1 MLKFYKIY
9 IKTLTYCHSML
20 YNTGNLTERVLKV
33 KTNKR
38 DMILESIISAYL
50 DSNTP
55 IGSSELGERMGVA
68 MSASS
73 IRIYFKRLSD
83 EGALTQLHVS
93 GGRIPTVATMQDY
106 WRARLSFDDELKIDD
121 ARELEAVLEDFEIYC
136 MIFNAENEALS
147 EVINHDDRFIILTFR
162 TDEIILKYD
171 FRVFKFLSNLIGISL
186 GDLELASMQIGL
198 RELSAKIKELKNSKI
213 EFLCNEVVAYKIFKD
228 ERFKILLNPSIA
240 VNFTKNLIFAPYFEH
255 GFMGIK
261 RPVKFE
267 GEDATMIC
275 AGSVY
280 ENYEKFFNYAKGV
293 A

>member
-1 MLKFYKIY
+1 
-9 IKTLTYCHSML
+9 ML
-20 YNTGNLTERVLKV
+20 YNTGNLTERVLKM

-38 DMILESIISAYL
+38 DLILESIISAYL

-68 MSASS
+68 MSAST

-83 EGALTQLHVS
+83 EGALKQLHVS
-93 GGRIPTVATMQDY
+93 GGRIPTVAAMQDY
-106 WRARLSFDDELKIDD
+106 WRARLDFDDEIVIDEG
-121 ARELEAVLEDFEIYC
+121 RNLEAVLEDFEIYC
-136 MIFNAENEALS
+136 MIFSAENEALS
-147 EVINHDDRFIILTFR
+147 EVINHDDRFIILVFGG
-162 TDEIILKYD
+162 DEVILKYD
-171 FRVFKFLSNLIGISL
+171 LRIFKFLSNLIGISL

-198 RELSAKIKELKNSKI
+198 RELSTKIRELKNSKI

-261 RPVKFE
+261 CPVKFE
-267 GEDATMIC
+267 GKDATMIC

-280 ENYEKFFNYAKGV
+280 EDYEKFFNYAKGV

>member
-1 MLKFYKIY
+1 
-9 IKTLTYCHSML
+9 ML
-20 YNTGNLTERVLKV
+20 YNTGNLTERVLKM

-38 DMILESIISAYL
+38 DLILESIISAYL

-55 IGSSELGERMGVA
+55 IGSSELGERMGVT
-68 MSASS
+68 MSAST

-83 EGALTQLHVS
+83 EGALKQLHVS
-93 GGRIPTVATMQDY
+93 GGRIPTVVTMQDY
-106 WRARLSFDDELKIDD
+106 WRARLDFDDEIVIDEG
-121 ARELEAVLEDFEIYC
+121 RNLETVLEDFEIYC
-136 MIFNAENEALS
+136 MIFSAENEALS
-147 EVINHDDRFIILTFR
+147 EVINHDDRFIILVFGG
-162 TDEIILKYD
+162 DKVILKYD
-171 FRVFKFLSNLIGISL
+171 LRIFKFLSNLIGISL

-198 RELSAKIKELKNSKI
+198 RELSTKIRELKNSKI

-261 RPVKFE
+261 CPVKFE
-267 GEDATMIC
+267 GKDATMIC

-280 ENYEKFFNYAKGV
+280 EDYEKFFNYAKGV

>member
-1 MLKFYKIY
+1 
-9 IKTLTYCHSML
+9 ML
-20 YNTGNLTERVLKV
+20 YNTSNLTERVLKM

-38 DMILESIISAYL
+38 DLILESIISAYL

-68 MSASS
+68 MSAST

-83 EGALTQLHVS
+83 EGALKQLHVS
-93 GGRIPTVATMQDY
+93 GGRIPTIATMQDY
-106 WRARLSFDDELKIDD
+106 WRARLDFDDEIIIDEG
-121 ARELEAVLEDFEIYC
+121 RNLEAVLEDFEIYC
-136 MIFNAENEALS
+136 MIFSAENEALS
-147 EVINHDDRFIILTFR
+147 EVINHDDRFIILVFGG
-162 TDEIILKYD
+162 DEVILKYD
-171 FRVFKFLSNLIGISL
+171 LRIFKFLSNLIGISL

-198 RELSAKIKELKNSKI
+198 RELSTKIRELKNSKI

-261 RPVKFE
+261 CPVKFE
-267 GEDATMIC
+267 GKDATMIC

-280 ENYEKFFNYAKGV
+280 EDYEKFFNYAKGV

>member
-1 MLKFYKIY
+1 
-9 IKTLTYCHSML
+9 ML
-20 YNTGNLTERVLKV
+20 YNTSNLTERVLKM

-38 DMILESIISAYL
+38 DLILESIISAYL

-68 MSASS
+68 MSAST

-83 EGALTQLHVS
+83 EGALKQLHVS

-106 WRARLSFDDELKIDD
+106 WRARLDFDDEIVIDEG
-121 ARELEAVLEDFEIYC
+121 RNLEAVLEDFEIYC
-136 MIFNAENEALS
+136 MIFSAENEALS
-147 EVINHDDRFIILTFR
+147 EVIKHDDRFIILVFGG
-162 TDEIILKYD
+162 DEVILKYD
-171 FRVFKFLSNLIGISL
+171 LRIFKFLSNLMGISL

-198 RELSAKIKELKNSKI
+198 RELSTKIRELKNSKI

-261 RPVKFE
+261 CPVKFE
-267 GEDATMIC
+267 GKDATMIC

-280 ENYEKFFNYAKGV
+280 EDYEKFFNYAKGV

>member
-1 MLKFYKIY
+1 M
-9 IKTLTYCHSML
+9 
-20 YNTGNLTERVLKV
+20 

-38 DMILESIISAYL
+38 DLILESIISAYL

-68 MSASS
+68 MSAST

-83 EGALTQLHVS
+83 EGALKQLHVS
-93 GGRIPTVATMQDY
+93 GGRIPTVAAMQDY
-106 WRARLSFDDELKIDD
+106 WRARLDFDDEIVIDEG
-121 ARELEAVLEDFEIYC
+121 RNLEAVLEDFEIYC
-136 MIFNAENEALS
+136 MIFSAENEALS
-147 EVINHDDRFIILTFR
+147 EVINHDDRFIILVFGG
-162 TDEIILKYD
+162 DEVILKYD
-171 FRVFKFLSNLIGISL
+171 LRIFKFLSNLIGISL

-198 RELSAKIKELKNSKI
+198 RELSTKIRELKNSKI

-261 RPVKFE
+261 CPVKFE
-267 GEDATMIC
+267 GKDATMIC

-280 ENYEKFFNYAKGV
+280 EDYEKFFNYAKGV

>member
-1 MLKFYKIY
+1 
-9 IKTLTYCHSML
+9 ML
-20 YNTGNLTERVLKV
+20 YNTGNLTKRVLKM

-38 DMILESIISAYL
+38 DLILESIISAYL

-68 MSASS
+68 MSAST

-83 EGALTQLHVS
+83 EGALKQLHVS

-106 WRARLSFDDELKIDD
+106 WRARLDFDDEIIIDEG
-121 ARELEAVLEDFEIYC
+121 RNLEAVLGDFEIYC
-136 MIFNAENEALS
+136 MIFSAENEALS
-147 EVINHDDRFIILTFR
+147 EVINHDDRFIILAFSG
-162 TDEIILKYD
+162 DEVILKYD
-171 FRVFKFLSNLIGISL
+171 LRIFKFLSNLIGISL

-198 RELSAKIKELKNSKI
+198 RELSTKIRELKNSKI

-261 RPVKFE
+261 CPVKFE
-267 GEDATMIC
+267 GKDATMIC

-280 ENYEKFFNYAKGV
+280 EDYEKFFNYAKGV

>member
-1 MLKFYKIY
+1 
-9 IKTLTYCHSML
+9 ML

-106 WRARLSFDDELKIDD
+106 WRARRSFDDELKIDD

-147 EVINHDDRFIILTFR
+147 EVINHDDRFIILAFR
-162 TDEIILKYD
+162 KDEIILKYD

-198 RELSAKIKELKNSKI
+198 RELSTKIKELKNSKI
-213 EFLCNEVVAYKIFKD
+213 EFLCNEVVEYKIFKD

-240 VNFTKNLIFAPYFEH
+240 VNFTKNLIFAPYF
-255 GFMGIK
+255 
-261 RPVKFE
+261 
-267 GEDATMIC
+267 
-275 AGSVY
+275 
-280 ENYEKFFNYAKGV
+280 
-293 A
+293 

>member
-1 MLKFYKIY
+1 
-9 IKTLTYCHSML
+9 ML
-20 YNTGNLTERVLKV
+20 YNTSNLTERVLKM

-38 DMILESIISAYL
+38 DLILESIISAYL

-68 MSASS
+68 MSAST

-83 EGALTQLHVS
+83 EGALKQLHVS

-106 WRARLSFDDELKIDD
+106 WRARLDFDDEIIIDEG
-121 ARELEAVLEDFEIYC
+121 RNLEAVLEDFEIYC
-136 MIFNAENEALS
+136 MIFSAENEALS
-147 EVINHDDRFIILTFR
+147 EVINHDDRFIILVFGG
-162 TDEIILKYD
+162 DEVILKYD
-171 FRVFKFLSNLIGISL
+171 LRIFKFLSNLIGISL

-198 RELSAKIKELKNSKI
+198 RELSTKIRELKNSKI

-261 RPVKFE
+261 CPVKFE
-267 GEDATMIC
+267 GKDATMIC

-280 ENYEKFFNYAKGV
+280 EDYEKFFNYAKGV

>member
-1 MLKFYKIY
+1 
-9 IKTLTYCHSML
+9 ML
-20 YNTGNLTERVLKV
+20 YNTGNLTERVLKM

-38 DMILESIISAYL
+38 DLILESIISAYL

-68 MSASS
+68 MSAST

-83 EGALTQLHVS
+83 EGALKQLHVS

-106 WRARLSFDDELKIDD
+106 WRARLDFDDEIIIDEG
-121 ARELEAVLEDFEIYC
+121 RNLEAVLEDFEIYC
-136 MIFNAENEALS
+136 MIFSAENEALS
-147 EVINHDDRFIILTFR
+147 EVINHDDRFIILVFGG
-162 TDEIILKYD
+162 DEVILKYD
-171 FRVFKFLSNLIGISL
+171 LRIFKFISNLIGISL

-198 RELSAKIKELKNSKI
+198 RELSTKIRELKNSKI

-261 RPVKFE
+261 CPVKFE
-267 GEDATMIC
+267 GKDATMIC

-280 ENYEKFFNYAKGV
+280 EDYEKFFNYAKGV

>member
-1 MLKFYKIY
+1 
-9 IKTLTYCHSML
+9 ML
-20 YNTGNLTERVLKV
+20 YNTSNLTKRVLKM

-38 DMILESIISAYL
+38 DLILESIISAYL

-68 MSASS
+68 MSAST

-83 EGALTQLHVS
+83 EGALKQLHVS

-106 WRARLSFDDELKIDD
+106 WRARLDFDDEIIIDEG
-121 ARELEAVLEDFEIYC
+121 RNLEAVLEDFEIYC
-136 MIFNAENEALS
+136 MIFSAENEALS
-147 EVINHDDRFIILTFR
+147 EIINHDDRFIILVFGG
-162 TDEIILKYD
+162 DEVILKYD
-171 FRVFKFLSNLIGISL
+171 LRIFKFLSNLIGISL

-198 RELSAKIKELKNSKI
+198 RELSTKIRELKNSKI

-261 RPVKFE
+261 CPVKFE
-267 GEDATMIC
+267 GKDATMIC

-280 ENYEKFFNYAKGV
+280 EDYEKFFNYAKGV